1 MKMLE
6 EASQELEALP
16 GFQEPKRFIKEL
28 QQRVE
33 FVKAGGSPQLLETC
47 MNVVLTGNPGAGKTT
62 FARLMFRTLRALGV
76 LKKDV
81 FIEKNAL
88 ELKGKYIGHTAPNVR
103 NAVRSARGGCL
114 FLDEAYALVADN
126 GSKDSF
132 SGEAIRMLLTEI
144 ENHRTEVL
152 VIMAGYKDKMG
163 HLLVQDPGLSR
174 RFPLRINL
182 PDYTPVELS
191 LIAEKV
197 AKERFGCKFE
207 E

>member
-1 MKMLE
+1 MLR
-6 EASQELEALP
+6 S
-16 GFQEPKRFIKEL
+16 
-28 QQRVE
+28 
-33 FVKAGGSPQLLETC
+33 
-47 MNVVLTGNPGAGKTT
+47 
-62 FARLMFRTLRALGV
+62 LGV

-81 FIEKNAL
+81 FIEQNAL
-88 ELKGKYIGHTAPNVR
+88 ELKGKYIGHTAPEVR

-114 FLDEAYALVADN
+114 FLDEAYALVADS

-163 HLLVQDPGLSR
+163 QLLVQDPGLAR

-182 PDYTPVELS
+182 PDYTATQLS
-191 LIAEKV
+191 LIVKKV
-197 AKERFGCKFE
+197 AKERFGFMLE
-207 E
+207 EGLMVKIERLIIEQHRCEIPVQNASL